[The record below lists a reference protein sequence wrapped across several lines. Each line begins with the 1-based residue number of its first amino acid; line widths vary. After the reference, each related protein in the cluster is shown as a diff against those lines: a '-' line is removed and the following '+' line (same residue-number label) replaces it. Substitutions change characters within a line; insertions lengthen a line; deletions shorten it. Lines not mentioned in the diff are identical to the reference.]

1 MQKGE
6 SLTDFQSKE
15 KESSPS
21 SIGVQ
26 SSRFPTEVE
35 YITKVDTKP
44 APKELNNM
52 GNRVKRRFWNN
63 RGKEILKVENEKKG
77 KTHYS
82 SKKELHT
89 ILKLKGNNSTISIKF
104 E

>member
-1 MQKGE
+1 
-6 SLTDFQSKE
+6 
-15 KESSPS
+15 
-21 SIGVQ
+21 
-26 SSRFPTEVE
+26 
-35 YITKVDTKP
+35 
-44 APKELNNM
+44 M